1 MKKLIYCFVFSM
13 ILVFTGCSKGNLSTY
28 HEISYK
34 EYSEMIENKESFPLV
49 IGSSTCSACSL
60 FKPTMESFIK
70 KYQVDVRYIDLSKLT
85 EEEKNMLG
93 SDLNFQSTPTTIF
106 FEDGKQ
112 TSVYYRIVGSESL
125 SGVINAYKKMGYI
138 EG

>member
-1 MKKLIYCFVFSM
+1 MKKLVYCFFLSM
-13 ILVFTGCSKGNLSTY
+13 VLILTGCSSGNLSTY

-34 EYSEMIENKESFPLV
+34 EYSKMIEDKESFPLV

-85 EEEKNMLG
+85 EEEKNKLG

-106 FEDGKQ
+106 FVDGKQ

-125 SGVINAYKKMGYI
+125 NGVINAYKNMGYI